1 MTNFHGMFKWLAIET
16 SDFRKFC
23 LLFCIIW
30 IRGSLQLH
38 ILFDSQRKGVDRRVF
53 PVILCALLLSFPFFS
68 PKKVGSSC
76 ISTALK
82 KGPTNFDMFS
92 KLSYWWDPKNSLW
105 TGKRGLFSALR
116 CYTTI
121 KRFFYSSPLS
131 GLTLYK
137 WEFSESG
144 TLIGIP
150 LIRRHVLLLKWPPLK
165 ASFNLGGQLIL
176 LKRFFSTYD
185 VNFFQRK
192 RVKEK
197 IIN

>member
-1 MTNFHGMFKWLAIET
+1 MCFIAF
-16 SDFRKFC
+16 
-23 LLFCIIW
+23 
-30 IRGSLQLH
+30 
-38 ILFDSQRKGVDRRVF
+38 F
-53 PVILCALLLSFPFFS
+53 PILLSQ
-68 PKKVGSSC
+68 KVGSSC

-176 LKRFFSTYD
+176 EDFSQLMMLIS
-185 VNFFQRK
+185 FSK
-192 RVKEK
+192 KGSK
-197 IIN
+197 KKLLINCDWRLVCIFAVPTITSFYTSGTFSKF

>member
-1 MTNFHGMFKWLAIET
+1 MLYCFLSH
-16 SDFRKFC
+16 S
-23 LLFCIIW
+23 
-30 IRGSLQLH
+30 SL
-38 ILFDSQRKGVDRRVF
+38 
-53 PVILCALLLSFPFFS
+53 
-68 PKKVGSSC
+68 PKSRQCSC
-76 ISTALK
+76 ISTPLK

-176 LKRFFSTYD
+176 QCFSQLMMWIFFSEKGSK
-185 VNFFQRK
+185 K
-192 RVKEK
+192 RLL
-197 IIN
+197 IDFD

>member
-1 MTNFHGMFKWLAIET
+1 MCFIAF
-16 SDFRKFC
+16 
-23 LLFCIIW
+23 
-30 IRGSLQLH
+30 
-38 ILFDSQRKGVDRRVF
+38 F
-53 PVILCALLLSFPFFS
+53 PILLSQ
-68 PKKVGSSC
+68 KVGSSC

>member
-1 MTNFHGMFKWLAIET
+1 
-16 SDFRKFC
+16 
-23 LLFCIIW
+23 
-30 IRGSLQLH
+30 
-38 ILFDSQRKGVDRRVF
+38 
-53 PVILCALLLSFPFFS
+53 
-68 PKKVGSSC
+68 
-76 ISTALK
+76 
-82 KGPTNFDMFS
+82 MFS

-121 KRFFYSSPLS
+121 KKVFYSSPLS

-165 ASFNLGGQLIL
+165 ASFNLGGQLNRKGFSQLMMLISFSEKGSKKKLLIDFDWRLVCTFAVYLQLQVFIREEHFQSFNICQMLLSLIVQLHWKRTLHLDVFIL
-176 LKRFFSTYD
+176 YSLGVLLSLWVLFYMCKKCS
-185 VNFFQRK
+185 
-192 RVKEK
+192 
-197 IIN
+197 